1 MPDLRI
7 SELATLAGANLAA
20 GDFVPVADVSASE
33 SKKIT
38 VTDFVGKAVT
48 LIADSTI
55 PSGKVLFGSGSIPGS
70 ALANLAVGTGQLA
83 AASVTAAK
91 LADFSS
97 VNFVS
102 SLPATGAF
110 RGQLAVDVVSLA
122 VYCWN
127 GAQWDSIKASGSV
140 NTVIGGSTGIVNISV
155 SQVGDTV
162 TINTTLDQTTAAA
175 HFLAGPSGSA
185 GTVTYRLIN
194 ASDLPVATTS
204 SKGAVSVNG
213 NGLVLSGDQ
222 IQIDN
227 TVTAVTASYYLV
239 QYNAKGLITGGRAI
253 TATDL
258 PAATSGTVGAVY
270 PGTGLSVTTGGQLNH
285 ANTAAPGT
293 YTKVTVDS
301 QGHVSSGTLLTS
313 ADVPD
318 LSTDKL
324 TSGQLPTARIANQAV
339 TGSKLANSS
348 VTQFG
353 GATNTTGV
361 VSFPPAE
368 FTGQYFYD
376 SINKDLYLW
385 DGNAWQAITITA
397 GEIVFGGTFNAS
409 TGSGKGLIASVTTAG
424 QAIGLTVGAHLPAA
438 SATNARYYLVVSVG
452 GTISSGEAP
461 HVTLT
466 PPDMI
471 LSNGTSWQEI
481 DVSTAVTGA
490 TQASGITFTPTGGI
504 QAVNVQTALAELDTE
519 KIGAAGAT
527 ITGELLIGTTGALA
541 FEGSTDNGF
550 ETYISVVDPTA
561 DRTIT
566 LPNISGTVITT
577 GDTGSV
583 TDTMLAG
590 SIPLTKLAALTS
602 GNLIV
607 GNASNQAA
615 SVAVSGDITIS
626 NAGLVGISADAIV
639 NADINASAAIAF
651 SKLAALNSG
660 ALLVGNGSNV
670 AAAVTPTGDVT
681 ISNAG
686 VTSIAAGVIVDADI
700 SSSAEIAVSKL
711 ADGTARQLLQ
721 TDAAGTGVEW
731 ASNIDIPGTLDVT
744 GIGTFDA
751 ATRGAISA
759 LSDGA
764 TITPDFAVANH
775 FSVTLGGNRTLA
787 NPTNLTAGQ
796 SGVIFVTQDA
806 TGSRTLSYGSFW
818 DFSTGSAP
826 TLTTTANT
834 VDALVY
840 VVRSSTSIFA
850 SLLAD
855 VR

>member
-1 MPDLRI
+1 
-7 SELATLAGANLAA
+7 
-20 GDFVPVADVSASE
+20 
-33 SKKIT
+33 
-38 VTDFVGKAVT
+38 
-48 LIADSTI
+48 
-55 PSGKVLFGSGSIPGS
+55 
-70 ALANLAVGTGQLA
+70 
-83 AASVTAAK
+83 
-91 LADFSS
+91 
-97 VNFVS
+97 
-102 SLPATGAF
+102 
-110 RGQLAVDVVSLA
+110 
-122 VYCWN
+122 
-127 GAQWDSIKASGSV
+127 
-140 NTVIGGSTGIVNISV
+140 
-155 SQVGDTV
+155 
-162 TINTTLDQTTAAA
+162 
-175 HFLAGPSGSA
+175 
-185 GTVTYRLIN
+185 
-194 ASDLPVATTS
+194 
-204 SKGAVSVNG
+204 
-213 NGLVLSGDQ
+213 
-222 IQIDN
+222 
-227 TVTAVTASYYLV
+227 
-239 QYNAKGLITGGRAI
+239 
-253 TATDL
+253 
-258 PAATSGTVGAVY
+258 
-270 PGTGLSVTTGGQLNH
+270 
-285 ANTAAPGT
+285 
-293 YTKVTVDS
+293 
-301 QGHVSSGTLLTS
+301 
-313 ADVPD
+313 
-318 LSTDKL
+318 
-324 TSGQLPTARIANQAV
+324 
-339 TGSKLANSS
+339 
-348 VTQFG
+348 
-353 GATNTTGV
+353 
-361 VSFPPAE
+361 
-368 FTGQYFYD
+368 
-376 SINKDLYLW
+376 
-385 DGNAWQAITITA
+385 
-397 GEIVFGGTFNAS
+397 
-409 TGSGKGLIASVTTAG
+409 
-424 QAIGLTVGAHLPAA
+424 
-438 SATNARYYLVVSVG
+438 
-452 GTISSGEAP
+452 
-461 HVTLT
+461 
-466 PPDMI
+466 MI

-481 DVSTAVTGA
+481 DVSTSVIGA

-626 NAGLVGISADAIV
+626 NAGVVGISADAIV

-660 ALLVGNGSNV
+660 ALLVGNSSNV

-681 ISNAG
+681 ISNTG

-796 SGVIFVTQDA
+796 SGVIFVTQDG